1 MAMKSRNTSRLL
13 KALVIVTAFG
23 VMTANAN
30 IASAATK
37 TITCY
42 KGTTVKKV
50 TTAKCPTGYSTKKP
64 AATKPAA
71 TKPAATKPAA
81 TAAPAASKSVAY
93 DGTFTGTVAGT
104 VTASDLQVTVKGEG
118 KGDVAGMDALAGSG
132 AAAGCDSFDDS
143 GTLSGGGNSIKF
155 ELKSTSKACGN
166 AGAGDNMALTG
177 DLIITGGTGKYAGAT
192 GTLKV
197 KGSFILKSTT
207 EGASFTSNFT
217 ATIAGTITTK

>member
-50 TTAKCPTGYSTKKP
+50 TTAKCPTGYSTK
-64 AATKPAA
+64 
-71 TKPAATKPAA
+71 KPAATKPAA